1 MKKLKLIPMEEVDKQ
16 MNWTA
21 EEIRRIKDNVKY
33 MHVAYTI
40 KEIRLSKKLTQ
51 QQLAVKAGIP
61 RSVISRI
68 ESGKRNLTLETL
80 MNIADSMGEEV
91 EIRFVKKQKYRDL

>member
-1 MKKLKLIPMEEVDKQ
+1 MKRQKTYTMEEVDKQ

-21 EEIRRIKDNVKY
+21 EVMRRINDNVKY
-33 MHVAYTI
+33 MRIAYAI
-40 KEIRLSKKLTQ
+40 REIRLSKILTQ

-80 MNIADSMGEEV
+80 MNIAESMDEEV
-91 EIRFVKKQKYRDL
+91 QIRFVKKQKLL